1 MENQSIMSPP
11 VVPAVFRLPGPPMAA
26 ALLAYLF
33 LFADPI
39 RLLAIDWWNDPD
51 AGHGL
56 LLAPLALWIAWKAGI
71 RTDTRPRLALGAAMI
86 LFAVVAR
93 YVGGLAAEVFSMRA
107 AALLAAMGLVVTQ
120 FGFRQL
126 LHWWLPTMLL
136 ALSIPL
142 PSVVISTLALPLQLQ
157 ASKMGAA
164 LLEWRQVPVMLSGN
178 LILLPGQRLFVTEA
192 CSGLRS
198 LTALL
203 SLSIL
208 IGGLWLKYPLA
219 RLSLVAL
226 AIPVAILINAVRV
239 FLTGFLVYFVSPEMG
254 NGFMH
259 TTEGWLMFVV
269 AFAAL
274 GALAWVASRAEATFA
289 NRRVG

>member
-1 MENQSIMSPP
+1 MSST
-11 VVPAVFRLPGPPMAA
+11 VVPATFHLPSPPMMV
-26 ALLAYLF
+26 ALLGYLF

-71 RTDTRPRLALGAAMI
+71 RTDGRPRLALGAAMI
-86 LFAVVAR
+86 LFAVIAR

-126 LHWWLPTMLL
+126 LHWWLPTLLL

-219 RLSLVAL
+219 RVALVAV

-269 AFAAL
+269 AFGAL
-274 GALAWVASRAEATFA
+274 GALAWIASRAEAGFA
-289 NRRVG
+289 AWRVR

>member
-1 MENQSIMSPP
+1 MTTDSS
-11 VVPAVFRLPGPPMAA
+11 VAAAVPLTPRLPSLPLAV
-26 ALLAYLF
+26 ALVAYVV

-39 RLLAIDWWNDPD
+39 RLLAIDWWNDPE

-56 LLAPLALWIAWKAGI
+56 LLAPLAIWLAWKAGV
-71 RTDTRPRLALGAAMI
+71 REGARRQVALGAGMI
-86 LFAVVAR
+86 LFAVFAR

-107 AALLAAMGLVVTQ
+107 AALLAAMGLVVSHW
-120 FGFRQL
+120 GFRQL
-126 LHWWLPTMLL
+126 LHWWLPTLLL

-164 LLEWRQVPVMLSGN
+164 LLEMRHVPVMLSGN
-178 LILLPGQRLFVTEA
+178 LILLPNQRLFVTEA

-203 SLSIL
+203 ALSVL
-208 IGGLWLKYPLA
+208 IGGLWLRYPLT
-219 RLSLVAL
+219 RLTLVFL
-226 AIPVAILINAVRV
+226 AVPVAIVINAVRV

-254 NGFMH
+254 EGFMH

-269 AFAAL
+269 AFAIL
-274 GALAWVASRAEATFA
+274 GALAWMAGRAESWVAT
-289 NRRVG
+289 RRTQ